1 MKRNIVFDVGE
12 VLFSYRWIDALA
24 ETGIPY
30 EEAQVIGPQMFESPY
45 WPDLDLGNGDYFELA
60 REIAKEYP
68 KYENEIMKFFTDVD
82 NLYISRPRVWDE
94 VERLKAKGYRLY
106 ILSNYPSYMFEKHTK
121 DKAFMKCMDGI
132 LVSYMVHLNKPN
144 PEMYQELFR
153 RFEIKPEESLYFDD
167 KKENTDMAV
176 SLGMDSV
183 TVMSEEHLL
192 TELAKL

>member
-30 EEAQVIGPQMFESPY
+30 EEAQVIGPQMFASPY
-45 WPDLDLGNGDYFELA
+45 WPGLDLGNGDYFELA

-94 VERLKAKGYRLY
+94 VERLKEEGYRLY

-192 TELAKL
+192 AELAKL